1 MGWRLH
7 LSSQPISSVQFVSG
21 NTPQIAVWDSRH
33 NVHFYDRRDAMPLG
47 ELQFSAY
54 QPPAD
59 LHDDFWREI
68 TARFKAPDGTLLP
81 VVFMSGLTVFQSS
94 DGRMRLYQFQ
104 SGGLVLEVEGR
115 HIALDREQDGR
126 FLIAGLDRALGL
138 SGALN
143 DEGKLYI
150 FQQHVRVGMFDLGF
164 SVSVDARL
172 TLLAPEGTGTLLVS
186 DGERVVLTDS
196 AGSVTHEINTHF
208 TVGPV
213 AVSPDGKLVLLADI
227 DDNLIRVY
235 QGDLRPTHQKHAID
249 LVADAKQVQLLAAL
263 PGRKAALAALDVAN
277 DGTIVFALGGVVC
290 VTSMEAL
297 DALPQPRPLM

>member
-7 LSSQPISSVQFVSG
+7 LSSQPIASVQFVSG
-21 NTPQIAVWDSRH
+21 HTPQIAVWDSRH

-47 ELQFSAY
+47 ELHF
-54 QPPAD
+54 AD
-59 LHDDFWREI
+59 HQLPGDMHDESWREV
-68 TARFKAPDGTLLP
+68 TARFRAPDGTLLP
-81 VVFMSGLTVFQSS
+81 VIFMSGLTVYQSG
-94 DGRMRLYQFQ
+94 DGRLRLYHYQTGRL
-104 SGGLVLEVEGR
+104 SLEIEGR
-115 HIALDREQDGR
+115 HIALNQVEDDR
-126 FLIAGLDRALGL
+126 FLVAGLDRALGL
-138 SGALN
+138 SGALT
-143 DEGKLYI
+143 DEGQLYI
-150 FQQHVRVGMFDLGF
+150 FQQHVRVGEFDLGF

-172 TLLAPEGTGTLLVS
+172 TLLAPEGTGTLVIS
-186 DGERVVLTDS
+186 DGERVVMTDS
-196 AGSVTHEINTHF
+196 AGSITHEINTHF

-213 AVSPDGKLVLLADI
+213 AVSPDGKLVVLADI

-249 LVADAKQVQLLAAL
+249 LVADAKQVQLLASL

-297 DALPQPRPLM
+297 DALPQPKPLM